1 MKNIAS
7 ILVFVLAFTF
17 GTQAQKKKDYRSAKL
32 TIEQQT
38 SLKVK
43 QMTLMLDFSD
53 KQQQRVNPLLRAEIA
68 FRQAAMEKRKEA
80 RVEKRRPTSDEIY
93 LIKSQLLDNK
103 ITMKRSMKDIL
114 NKTQFETFKKM
125 YKQRKSLVGIR
136 LKEKKSTKNNWLVG
150 SLANSRFL

>member
-7 ILVFVLAFTF
+7 ILVLIFVFTF
-17 GTQAQKKKDYRSAKL
+17 SIQAQKKRGYKQQL
-32 TIEQQT
+32 TINQQT

-43 QMTLMLDFSD
+43 QMTLVLDLSD
-53 KQQQRVNPLLRAEIA
+53 KQQQQVTPLLRAEIA

-114 NKTQFETFKKM
+114 NTTQFKTFQKI
-125 YKQRKSLVGIR
+125 YKQRMKKKKG
-136 LKEKKSTKNNWLVG
+136 KEQRQRNTKK
-150 SLANSRFL
+150 

>member
-7 ILVFVLAFTF
+7 ILVLIFVFTF
-17 GTQAQKKKDYRSAKL
+17 TIQAQKKRGYKQQL
-32 TIEQQT
+32 TINQQT

-43 QMTLMLDFSD
+43 QMTLVLDLSD
-53 KQQQRVNPLLRAEIA
+53 KQQQQVTPLLRAEIA

-114 NKTQFETFKKM
+114 NTTQFKTFQKI
-125 YKQRKSLVGIR
+125 YKQRMKKKKG
-136 LKEKKSTKNNWLVG
+136 KEQRQRNTKK
-150 SLANSRFL
+150 

>member
-7 ILVFVLAFTF
+7 ILVLIFVFTF
-17 GTQAQKKKDYRSAKL
+17 TIQAQKKKGNKQQL
-32 TIEQQT
+32 TINQQT

-43 QMTLMLDFSD
+43 QMTLVLDLSD
-53 KQQQRVNPLLRAEIA
+53 KQQQQVNPLLRAEIA

-80 RVEKRRPTSDEIY
+80 RVEKRRLTSDEIY

-103 ITMKRSMKDIL
+103 ITMKRSMKNIL

-136 LKEKKSTKNNWLVG
+136 LKEKKSTKK
-150 SLANSRFL
+150 

>member
-7 ILVFVLAFTF
+7 ILVLIFVFTF
-17 GTQAQKKKDYRSAKL
+17 TIQAQKKKGNKQQL
-32 TIEQQT
+32 TINQQT

-43 QMTLMLDFSD
+43 QMTLVLDLSD
-53 KQQQRVNPLLRAEIA
+53 KQQQQVNPLLRAEIA

-80 RVEKRRPTSDEIY
+80 RVEKRRPTSGEIY

-103 ITMKRSMKDIL
+103 ITMKRSMKNIL

-136 LKEKKSTKNNWLVG
+136 LKEKKSTKK
-150 SLANSRFL
+150 

>member
-7 ILVFVLAFTF
+7 ILVLIFVFTF
-17 GTQAQKKKDYRSAKL
+17 AIQAQKKKGNKQQL
-32 TIEQQT
+32 TINQQT

-43 QMTLMLDFSD
+43 QMTLVLDLSD
-53 KQQQRVNPLLRAEIA
+53 KQQQQVNPLLRAEIA

-103 ITMKRSMKDIL
+103 ITMKRSMKNIL

-136 LKEKKSTKNNWLVG
+136 LKEKKSTKK
-150 SLANSRFL
+150 